1 MRNRN
6 EIEKKLFCVYKSHQ
20 KDKKGGRNNNRVMK
34 KESLFQKMVRILF
47 Q

>member
-20 KDKKGGRNNNRVMK
+20 KDKRGSKDNNRVLK
-34 KESLFQKMVRILF
+34 KDSLFQKLVKILF
-47 Q
+47 H